1 MCDAYRNKL
10 LSEGAKTDKIDSEKL
25 VQRLRSGLLK
35 RVFHSNDKFIYLRK
49 IISGYEDVVKAGV
62 RVKNQ
67 RAVLLRSNFS
77 ATDELKRVEDI
88 FVLDGLDRSIA
99 SLVRPLILS
108 FLRHPLQNIPET

>member
-1 MCDAYRNKL
+1 MIN
-10 LSEGAKTDKIDSEKL
+10 S
-25 VQRLRSGLLK
+25 
-35 RVFHSNDKFIYLRK
+35 FIYLRK

-67 RAVLLRSNFS
+67 RAALLRSNFS

-99 SLVRPLILS
+99 SYEKEKMRYEKEFKRLS
-108 FLRHPLQNIPET
+108 KSHKVIQHLRGVPGIGIINSVKHSSSCCGPSSI